1 MKKKSRNTS
10 KNKAETNHVSGK
22 TSSANQGAEATHNA
36 SSQDAEKGASPD
48 GEPVKKEESDRIQEK
63 TETSGEAASPA
74 GNSDS
79 SNGDHDMG
87 KPEQDD
93 GEEKKNRIRLSEIER
108 RENELKQKESQL
120 KGRED
125 FLSEW
130 ESNLESRETE
140 LAKKEAIVSHA
151 QKMQEDY
158 HDKLAQ
164 LEADRLSLTKQQ
176 AVLKDKL
183 EKLPDLEA
191 RESQL
196 AVKLADYEEKKKQ
209 LDEDFKT
216 ERQKFEDSL
225 KEEKR
230 LRLSAYQEQMASAE
244 QKAREAHEKAENDWN
259 SGFLKRSTESEM
271 ALTKTLA
278 DKQKEFDE
286 GNQQKINA
294 LTSREEKLNSDL
306 RRLAEDEEHYA
317 ELERNAESVQR
328 EKRKNEHERQRL
340 EERDENINSV
350 ITTQA
355 NRLFEQTKRYYEEE
369 RKKNNDLVEAI
380 RTERDQA
387 QQGLHCLRRIFD
399 RAQADN
405 RLNGRDENDLVD
417 FYMSLKAVVAR
428 YDSIHE
434 QTEDTSSKVPEE
446 IKNLEERLRLRE
458 EERNKLAKDLNEAK
472 EKIYSEEL
480 LQGEIERLNGLI
492 EDRKKTINE
501 WKAERKLR
509 ERESQTEIKSRISDI
524 RRPSNELVKKVNERG
539 RQEFISINEV
549 KWLENIRWKM
559 AKNKTPF
566 SKRILYSFHTALK
579 TGEWSPLTVLAGIS
593 GTGKSL
599 LPKLYADFGGLNFL
613 SIPVQPTWDSSDAL
627 LGFFNSLTGK
637 FEAQPLLKYLAQT
650 QLWNP
655 LYYQYE
661 DELKVD
667 QTSENGLRDTMSIV
681 LLDEM
686 NLAHI
691 ELYFAD
697 FLSKLEER
705 RSAGTE
711 NLPCLEI
718 PITGNETYSLSLGRN
733 VLWVGTMNQDETTKS
748 LSDKVLDRGAIIDFP
763 RPHTFKSRTELQ
775 EQTGDLKPEKLIG
788 SDTWASWNYSIN
800 GEKLPFEEKD
810 VQEYK
815 TLVEEINEKM
825 AVAGRAIGHRVW
837 QSMEM
842 YMANYPLVSAYKN
855 EHGSDEWRNALQTA
869 FEDQLIQ
876 KVMPKLRGIE
886 TTGKTKTDCLMEI
899 QKKLEGNVSDD
910 FMKDFADAC
919 SDRNYGQFIWS
930 SAHYYAEQPGDSEV
944 DETMPNP
951 VQADGEIHQY
961 RGVIFLDPESLE
973 PDTEKE
979 QEQVEEEENEAP
991 AKEKKEG
998 GTLNQVFEKLSEKLS
1013 WKQAPARDASDS
1025 TDKGKTAGKKEAA
1038 LADRKESDAP
1048 AEKPADIPQNDNSPK
1063 KAPGNNNDPKV
1074 KMFEVFLKNG
1084 FAPDEADEFW
1094 KVFPDLLKVMKN
1106 GNGKIASKTI
1116 QCYLTKYPAL
1126 KSKTNEIRNVLNS
1139 SEIKKCIE
1147 LL

>member
-10 KNKAETNHVSGK
+10 KKTAGTNHAPEK
-22 TSSANQGAEATHNA
+22 TSFVNQGVAGSCKDSLQDEGKD
-36 SSQDAEKGASPD
+36 SSPDVHPVEKEEPNKIPEKTAPD
-48 GEPVKKEESDRIQEK
+48 GEVV
-63 TETSGEAASPA
+63 SPA
-74 GNSDS
+74 QHDNSKR
-79 SNGDHDMG
+79 GDQVMG
-87 KPEQDD
+87 KSEPGA
-93 GEEKKNRIRLSEIER
+93 GEEEKIRIHLSEIER

-151 QKMQEDY
+151 QKMQDDY

-230 LRLSAYQEQMASAE
+230 SRLSAYSEQMASAE
-244 QKAREAHEKAENDWN
+244 QKAREAHEKTEYEWSAD
-259 SGFLKRSTESEM
+259 FLKRKTESEM
-271 ALTKTLA
+271 ALTKTLGER
-278 DKQKEFDE
+278 QKEFDD
-286 GNQQKINA
+286 GIKQKIDDLN
-294 LTSREEKLNSDL
+294 SREQKLNSDL
-306 RRLAEDEEHYA
+306 RRLAETEEHYA
-317 ELERNAESVQR
+317 ELERNTESIQRDMRKIER
-328 EKRKNEHERQRL
+328 EKKRLDEWEEHIDAHIDTRAAKL
-340 EERDENINSV
+340 SK
-350 ITTQA
+350 
-355 NRLFEQTKRYYEEE
+355 QTKQYYEDEQ
-369 RKKNNDLVEAI
+369 KKNSELVNTI
-380 RTERDQA
+380 RAERDQA
-387 QQGLHCLRRIFD
+387 QAELQTLRRIFD

-417 FYMSLKAVVAR
+417 FYMSLKEVVAR
-428 YDSIHE
+428 YDLIHE
-434 QTEDTSSKVPEE
+434 QTEDTSSKIPEE
-446 IKNLEERLRLRE
+446 IRNLEERLRLCE
-458 EERNKLAKDLNEAK
+458 EERNKLVKELNEAK
-472 EKIYSEEL
+472 GKIYSEEL
-480 LQGEIERLNGLI
+480 VRGENDRLKGLI
-492 EDRKKTINE
+492 EDRNKTINE
-501 WKAERKLR
+501 WKAERELR

-524 RRPSNELVKKVNERG
+524 RRPSNELIKKVNERG
-539 RQEFISINEV
+539 RQEFVSVDEV

-559 AKNKTPF
+559 AENKTPF
-566 SKRILYSFHTALK
+566 SKKILYAFHTALK
-579 TGEWSPLTVLAGIS
+579 TGEWSPLTVLSGIS

-655 LYYQYE
+655 LYYQYG
-661 DELKVD
+661 DKLKVD
-667 QTSENGLRDTMSIV
+667 QTSANGLRDTMSIV

-775 EQTGDLKPEKLIG
+775 EQTGNLKPEKLLG

-810 VQEYK
+810 VKEYK
-815 TLVEEINEKM
+815 ELVEAINEKM

-842 YMANYPLVSAYKN
+842 YMANYPLVSVYKDK
-855 EHGSDEWRNALQTA
+855 HGSDEWRNALQTA

-899 QKKLEGNVSDD
+899 QKKLDGKVSDD

-930 SAHYYAEQPGDSEV
+930 SSHYYAEQPGDLEV
-944 DETMPNP
+944 DDTMPNP
-951 VQADGEIHQY
+951 VLANGEVHQY
-961 RGVIFLDPESLE
+961 REVIYLDLESLE
-973 PDTEKE
+973 SDSERSKEKE
-979 QEQVEEEENEAP
+979 QEAP
-991 AKEKKEG
+991 PQKKKEG
-998 GTLNQVFEKLSEKLS
+998 EPLNQMMEKTAEKLTRKQSASAPSNDSVPIDKDNAAEKEET
-1013 WKQAPARDASDS
+1013 AP
-1025 TDKGKTAGKKEAA
+1025 TDKKKV
-1038 LADRKESDAP
+1038 DV
-1048 AEKPADIPQNDNSPK
+1048 PQNTGSPRKTLDN
-1063 KAPGNNNDPKV
+1063 GDDPKG
-1074 KMFEVFLKNG
+1074 KMFEFLLKNG
-1084 FAPDEADEFW
+1084 FTADEAEEIWEVYPGLDA
-1094 KVFPDLLKVMKN
+1094 MKADK
-1106 GNGKIASKTI
+1106 G
-1116 QCYLTKYPAL
+1116 
-1126 KSKTNEIRNVLNS
+1126 KSKLWIQKNFLNHKTLLSKAEQIRN
-1139 SEIKKCIE
+1139 CIE